1 MHKVISKIN
10 DKYNTKPSRKDL
22 KMNKKDI
29 VNNLIKVANHLDNSK
44 DFNSANELTRI
55 AGIVV
60 AMDGFDDM
68 GGFNPDDM
76 SGADDTEALEMEL
89 DSLLMDL
96 NRAAQAGELDDEDI
110 QAIQNMLRS
119 NKGLKTNEMSLD
131 DDFELGLGAVP
142 HKRIKNPVDYD
153 ETMHDD
159 DDYDISLSDDD
170 DDEDPELNDPFAWQY
185 DDTPDEDDE
194 RRDRNHQDN
203 LDGDHYSPFDEDD
216 LRY

>member
-1 MHKVISKIN
+1 
-10 DKYNTKPSRKDL
+10 
-22 KMNKKDI
+22 MNKQDVVK
-29 VNNLIKVANHLDNSK
+29 NLVRVANQLDNER

-55 AGIVV
+55 AKLVV
-60 AMDGFDDM
+60 SMDEFDDM

-76 SGADDTEALEMEL
+76 SGADDTEALELEL

-110 QAIQNMLRS
+110 QTIQNMLRS

-142 HKRIKNPVDYD
+142 HTRIKNPVNYNDL
-153 ETMHDD
+153 ED
-159 DDYDISLSDDD
+159 DDYDVRLSD

-185 DDTPDEDDE
+185 EDNEDDE
-194 RRDRNHQDN
+194 RRDRNHEEN
-203 LDGDHYSPFDEDD
+203 LEGEHYFPFDDD
-216 LRY
+216 DR

>member
-1 MHKVISKIN
+1 
-10 DKYNTKPSRKDL
+10 
-22 KMNKKDI
+22 MNKQDI
-29 VNNLIKVANHLDNSK
+29 VKNLVKVANHMDSRR

-55 AGIVV
+55 AKIVV
-60 AMDGFDDM
+60 SMDDFDGMGGDPDDM

-96 NRAAQAGELDDEDI
+96 DRAAKAGELDEEDI
-110 QAIQNMLRS
+110 HVIQNMLRS

-142 HKRIKNPVDYD
+142 HTRIKNPVDYD

-159 DDYDISLSDDD
+159 DDYDISL

-185 DDTPDEDDE
+185 DDTPDEDDDM
-194 RRDRNHQDN
+194 RNRNHKEN
-203 LDGDHYSPFDEDD
+203 LDGGHYFMFDEDD
-216 LRY
+216 DI

>member
-96 NRAAQAGELDDEDI
+96 DRAAKAGELDDEDI

-142 HKRIKNPVDYD
+142 HKRIKNPIDYN
-153 ETMHDD
+153 EVED
-159 DDYDISLSDDD
+159 DDYDVRLSD

-185 DDTPDEDDE
+185 DDTPDEDDDM
-194 RRDRNHQDN
+194 RNRNHQEN
-203 LDGDHYSPFDEDD
+203 LDGDHYFMFDEDD
-216 LRY
+216 RK

>member
-1 MHKVISKIN
+1 
-10 DKYNTKPSRKDL
+10 
-22 KMNKKDI
+22 MNKKDI

-142 HKRIKNPVDYD
+142 HTRIKNPVNYNDV
-153 ETMHDD
+153 ED
-159 DDYDISLSDDD
+159 DDYDVRLSD

-185 DDTPDEDDE
+185 EDDEDDE
-194 RRDRNHQDN
+194 RRDRNHEENDGHYFFQD
-203 LDGDHYSPFDEDD
+203 DFQDD
-216 LRY
+216 DDF

>member
-1 MHKVISKIN
+1 
-10 DKYNTKPSRKDL
+10 
-22 KMNKKDI
+22 MNKKDI

-96 NRAAQAGELDDEDI
+96 DRAAKAGELDEEDI
-110 QAIQNMLRS
+110 HAIQNMLRS
-119 NKGLKTNEMSLD
+119 NKGLQTNEMSFD

-142 HKRIKNPVDYD
+142 HTRIKNPVDYD
-153 ETMHDD
+153 DVDD
-159 DDYDISLSDDD
+159 DDYDIRLSD

-185 DDTPDEDDE
+185 DDTPDEDDDM
-194 RRDRNHQDN
+194 RNRNHQEN
-203 LDGDHYSPFDEDD
+203 LDGDQYFMFDEDD
-216 LRY
+216 RK

>member
-1 MHKVISKIN
+1 
-10 DKYNTKPSRKDL
+10 
-22 KMNKKDI
+22 MNKKDI

-60 AMDGFDDM
+60 AMDDFDDM

-76 SGADDTEALEMEL
+76 SGVNDTESLEMEL

-96 NRAAQAGELDDEDI
+96 DRAAKAGELDEEDI
-110 QAIQNMLRS
+110 HAIQNMLRS
-119 NKGLKTNEMSLD
+119 NKGLQTNEMSLD
-131 DDFELGLGAVP
+131 GDFELGLGAVP
-142 HKRIKNPVDYD
+142 HTRIKNPVDYD

-159 DDYDISLSDDD
+159 DYDISL

-185 DDTPDEDDE
+185 DDTPDEDDDM
-194 RRDRNHQDN
+194 RNRNHKEN
-203 LDGDHYSPFDEDD
+203 LDGGHYFMFDEDD
-216 LRY
+216 DI

>member
-1 MHKVISKIN
+1 
-10 DKYNTKPSRKDL
+10 
-22 KMNKKDI
+22 MNKKDI

-60 AMDGFDDM
+60 AMDDFDDM

-96 NRAAQAGELDDEDI
+96 DRAAKAGELDEEDI
-110 QAIQNMLRS
+110 HAIQNMLRS
-119 NKGLKTNEMSLD
+119 NKGLQTNEMSLEND

-142 HKRIKNPVDYD
+142 HTRIKNPVDYD

-159 DDYDISLSDDD
+159 DDYDISFSD

-185 DDTPDEDDE
+185 DDTPDEDDDM
-194 RRDRNHQDN
+194 RNRNHKEN
-203 LDGDHYSPFDEDD
+203 LDGGHYFMFDEDD
-216 LRY
+216 DI

>member
-1 MHKVISKIN
+1 
-10 DKYNTKPSRKDL
+10 
-22 KMNKKDI
+22 MNKKDI

-60 AMDGFDDM
+60 AMDDFDDM
-68 GGFNPDDM
+68 GGFNPDDF
-76 SGADDTEALEMEL
+76 SGADNTEALEMEL

-119 NKGLKTNEMSLD
+119 NKGLKTNEMSLED

-142 HKRIKNPVDYD
+142 HTRIKNPVDYND
-153 ETMHDD
+153 VED
-159 DDYDISLSDDD
+159 DDYDVSLSD

-185 DDTPDEDDE
+185 EDDEDDV
-194 RRDRNHQDN
+194 RRDRNHEENDGHYFFQD
-203 LDGDHYSPFDEDD
+203 DD
-216 LRY
+216 DF

>member
-1 MHKVISKIN
+1 
-10 DKYNTKPSRKDL
+10 
-22 KMNKKDI
+22 MNKKDI

>member
-142 HKRIKNPVDYD
+142 HTRIKNPVNYNDV
-153 ETMHDD
+153 ED
-159 DDYDISLSDDD
+159 DDYDVRLSD

-185 DDTPDEDDE
+185 EDDEDDE
-194 RRDRNHQDN
+194 RRDRNHEENDGHYFFQD
-203 LDGDHYSPFDEDD
+203 DFQDD
-216 LRY
+216 DDF

>member
-1 MHKVISKIN
+1 
-10 DKYNTKPSRKDL
+10 
-22 KMNKKDI
+22 MNKKDI

-60 AMDGFDDM
+60 AMDDFDDM

-96 NRAAQAGELDDEDI
+96 DRAAKAGELDEEDI
-110 QAIQNMLRS
+110 HAIQNMLRS
-119 NKGLKTNEMSLD
+119 NKGLQTNEMSLD
-131 DDFELGLGAVP
+131 GDFELGLGAVP
-142 HKRIKNPVDYD
+142 HTRIKNPVDYD

-159 DDYDISLSDDD
+159 DDYDISL

-185 DDTPDEDDE
+185 DDTPDEDDDM
-194 RRDRNHQDN
+194 RNRNHKEN
-203 LDGDHYSPFDEDD
+203 LDGGHYFMFDEDD
-216 LRY
+216 DI

>member
-60 AMDGFDDM
+60 AMDDFDDM

-89 DSLLMDL
+89 DNLLRDL
-96 NRAAQAGELDDEDI
+96 DRAAKAGELDEEDI
-110 QAIQNMLRS
+110 QVIQNMLRS
-119 NKGLKTNEMSLD
+119 NKGLQTNEMSFEDD

-142 HKRIKNPVDYD
+142 HTRIKNPVDYD

-170 DDEDPELNDPFAWQY
+170 EDPELNDPFAWQY
-185 DDTPDEDDE
+185 LEDEDDDM
-194 RRDRNHQDN
+194 RDRNHQEN
-203 LDGDHYSPFDEDD
+203 LDGEHYFMFDEDD
-216 LRY
+216 RK

>member
-1 MHKVISKIN
+1 
-10 DKYNTKPSRKDL
+10 
-22 KMNKKDI
+22 MNKKDI

-60 AMDGFDDM
+60 AMDDFDDM

-89 DSLLMDL
+89 DNLLRDL
-96 NRAAQAGELDDEDI
+96 DRAAKAGELDEEDI
-110 QAIQNMLRS
+110 QVIQNMLRS
-119 NKGLKTNEMSLD
+119 NKGLQTNEMSFEDD

-142 HKRIKNPVDYD
+142 HTRIKNPVDYD

-170 DDEDPELNDPFAWQY
+170 EDPELNDPFAWQY
-185 DDTPDEDDE
+185 LEDEDDDM
-194 RRDRNHQDN
+194 RDRNHQEN
-203 LDGDHYSPFDEDD
+203 LENDSYFMFDEDD
-216 LRY
+216 VK

>member
-1 MHKVISKIN
+1 
-10 DKYNTKPSRKDL
+10 
-22 KMNKKDI
+22 MNKKDI

-60 AMDGFDDM
+60 AMDDFDDM

-89 DSLLMDL
+89 DNLLRDL
-96 NRAAQAGELDDEDI
+96 DRAAKAGELDEEDI
-110 QAIQNMLRS
+110 HVIQNMLRS
-119 NKGLKTNEMSLD
+119 NKGLKTNEMSFDEGD
-131 DDFELGLGAVP
+131 DDMDHSLGLGAVP
-142 HKRIKNPVDYD
+142 HTRIKNPVDYD

-170 DDEDPELNDPFAWQY
+170 EDPELNDPFAWQY
-185 DDTPDEDDE
+185 LEDEDDDM
-194 RRDRNHQDN
+194 RDRNHQEN
-203 LDGDHYSPFDEDD
+203 LENDSYFMFDEDD
-216 LRY
+216 VK